1 MTPKQISLVERII
14 PYVEYMLARRIPYVP
29 PRLWDDCRSIA
40 YMSLCEYVAKQDDE
54 DASWVSEFAF
64 KRMKDAVIKFL
75 VSEKSTAKIFPS
87 NKLPAKATN
96 TSRQEKIVFPIRL
109 ILKSLSHLPINERT
123 FKKSLRCL
131 KKGTPLMKLRER
143 HISRRME

>member
-1 MTPKQISLVERII
+1 MTPKQISLIERII

-75 VSEKSTAKIFPS
+75 VSEKVRRRSFHP
-87 NKLPAKATN
+87 
-96 TSRQEKIVFPIRL
+96 TSCRQKRR
-109 ILKSLSHLPINERT
+109 ILQD
-123 FKKSLRCL
+123 
-131 KKGTPLMKLRER
+131 
-143 HISRRME
+143 RRRSYFRSG

>member
-54 DASWVSEFAF
+54 NARGYRIRF
-64 KRMKDAVIKFL
+64 KRMKDAV
-75 VSEKSTAKIFPS
+75 
-87 NKLPAKATN
+87 N
-96 TSRQEKIVFPIRL
+96 
-109 ILKSLSHLPINERT
+109 
-123 FKKSLRCL
+123 
-131 KKGTPLMKLRER
+131 
-143 HISRRME
+143 